1 MPETEERKDEEYMKW
16 LEQKRALDNATA
28 IAEQKEIDK
37 MLAELAK
44 MKQEK
49 ADGKQQRRQKDT
61 RLRRHP
67 KMLF

>member
-1 MPETEERKDEEYMKW
+1 MV
-16 LEQKRALDNATA
+16 
-28 IAEQKEIDK
+28 AEQKEIDR

-44 MKQEK
+44 MRQES
-49 ADGKQQRRQKDT
+49 ADGKQEKRQKDT